1 MSFMDKVRGGKPLP
15 QRNSAADISLRG
27 LEKIHRFIADGIYIQ
42 ECKVDFSRKQMTSS
56 KTLKKV

>member
-1 MSFMDKVRGGKPLP
+1 MSFMDKVRGEKALP
-15 QRNSAADISLRG
+15 KNSAADISLRG